1 MIGIIGA
8 MDMEVNGLKERMQN
22 TEVETIGTIDF
33 YKGTI
38 QGIPCVVA
46 RSGVGKVN
54 AAICAQIMA
63 LVYRPK
69 AIINTGVAGGIGKGV
84 SVGDVVVSRGLVQ
97 HDMDTSAVGDPKGFI
112 SGMNLITIPATEKLV
127 NLVVEKAKH
136 TYQGAV
142 HIGIIATGDQFI
154 GQSDKLKEISN
165 QFQAIACEMEGGS
178 IAQVC
183 YMNGH
188 CFVVIRA
195 ISDNADE
202 AANISFEQ
210 FAAMAAEKSIQLL
223 CEVLPALV

>member
-69 AIINTGVAGGIGKGV
+69 AIINTGVAGGKIGESGSGKSKTHV
-84 SVGDVVVSRGLVQ
+84 S
-97 HDMDTSAVGDPKGFI
+97 
-112 SGMNLITIPATEKLV
+112 
-127 NLVVEKAKH
+127 
-136 TYQGAV
+136 
-142 HIGIIATGDQFI
+142 
-154 GQSDKLKEISN
+154 
-165 QFQAIACEMEGGS
+165 GGS
-178 IAQVC
+178 TYRYYC
-183 YMNGH
+183 N
-188 CFVVIRA
+188 RR
-195 ISDNADE
+195 
-202 AANISFEQ
+202 
-210 FAAMAAEKSIQLL
+210 SIYWTI
-223 CEVLPALV
+223 

>member
-69 AIINTGVAGGIGKGV
+69 AIINTGV
-84 SVGDVVVSRGLVQ
+84 VGDVVVSRGLVQ

-183 YMNGH
+183 YMNGID
-188 CFVVIRA
+188 FVVIRA

>member
-84 SVGDVVVSRGLVQ
+84 SVGDVVVSR
-97 HDMDTSAVGDPKGFI
+97 
-112 SGMNLITIPATEKLV
+112 
-127 NLVVEKAKH
+127 
-136 TYQGAV
+136 
-142 HIGIIATGDQFI
+142 
-154 GQSDKLKEISN
+154 
-165 QFQAIACEMEGGS
+165 
-178 IAQVC
+178 
-183 YMNGH
+183 
-188 CFVVIRA
+188 
-195 ISDNADE
+195 
-202 AANISFEQ
+202 
-210 FAAMAAEKSIQLL
+210 
-223 CEVLPALV
+223 

>member
-1 MIGIIGA
+1 M
-8 MDMEVNGLKERMQN
+8 
-22 TEVETIGTIDF
+22 
-33 YKGTI
+33 
-38 QGIPCVVA
+38 
-46 RSGVGKVN
+46 
-54 AAICAQIMA
+54 
-63 LVYRPK
+63 
-69 AIINTGVAGGIGKGV
+69 
-84 SVGDVVVSRGLVQ
+84 
-97 HDMDTSAVGDPKGFI
+97 
-112 SGMNLITIPATEKLV
+112 
-127 NLVVEKAKH
+127 EKAKH

-183 YMNGH
+183 YMNGID
-188 CFVVIRA
+188 FVVIRA

-202 AANISFEQ
+202 VANISFEQ

>member
-38 QGIPCVVA
+38 QGIPCVV
-46 RSGVGKVN
+46 
-54 AAICAQIMA
+54 
-63 LVYRPK
+63 VYRPK

-112 SGMNLITIPATEKLV
+112 SGINLITIPATEKLV

-183 YMNGH
+183 YMNGID
-188 CFVVIRA
+188 FVVIRA

>member
-22 TEVETIGTIDF
+22 AEVETIGTIDF

-38 QGIPCVVA
+38 QGVPCVVA

-54 AAICAQIMA
+54 
-63 LVYRPK
+63 RPK

-112 SGMNLITIPATEKLV
+112 SGINLITIPATEKLV

-154 GQSDKLKEISN
+154 GQSDKLKEVSN

-183 YMNGH
+183 YMNDID
-188 CFVVIRA
+188 FVVIRA

-223 CEVLPALV
+223 CEVLPVLV

>member
-22 TEVETIGTIDF
+22 AEVETIGTIDF

-38 QGIPCVVA
+38 QGVPCVVA

-63 LVYRPK
+63 LMYRPK

-112 SGMNLITIPATEKLV
+112 SGINLITIPATEKLV

-154 GQSDKLKEISN
+154 GQSDKLK
-165 QFQAIACEMEGGS
+165 
-178 IAQVC
+178 
-183 YMNGH
+183 
-188 CFVVIRA
+188 
-195 ISDNADE
+195 
-202 AANISFEQ
+202 
-210 FAAMAAEKSIQLL
+210 
-223 CEVLPALV
+223 

>member
-22 TEVETIGTIDF
+22 AEVETIGTIDF

-38 QGIPCVVA
+38 QGVPCVVA

-112 SGMNLITIPATEKLV
+112 SGINLITIPATEKLV

-154 GQSDKLKEISN
+154 GQSD

-183 YMNGH
+183 YMNGID
-188 CFVVIRA
+188 FVVIRA

-223 CEVLPALV
+223 CEVLPVLI

>member
-8 MDMEVNGLKERMQN
+8 MDMEVNGLKQCMEDA
-22 TEVETIGTIDF
+22 TVETIAKIEF

-38 QGIPCVVA
+38 KGVPCVVA

-63 LVYRPK
+63 LTYHPK

-112 SGMNLITIPATEKLV
+112 SGINLITIPATEKLV
-127 NLVVEKAKH
+127 NLIVEKAKH
-136 TYQGAV
+136 TYDGAV

-154 GQSDKLKEISN
+154 GQSDKLKEISEE
-165 QFQAIACEMEGGS
+165 FQAIACEMEGAS
-178 IAQVC
+178 IAQTC
-183 YMNGH
+183 YMNDID
-188 CFVVIRA
+188 FVVIRA

-202 AANISFEQ
+202 QANVSFEQ
-210 FAAMAAEKSIQLL
+210 FAATAAEKSISLL
-223 CEVLPALV
+223 CEVLPVLV

>member
-69 AIINTGVAGGIGKGV
+69 AMFYTLLINHENHLIVFHLVSFQII
-84 SVGDVVVSRGLVQ
+84 
-97 HDMDTSAVGDPKGFI
+97 I
-112 SGMNLITIPATEKLV
+112 SKLSPQ
-127 NLVVEKAKH
+127 NRI
-136 TYQGAV
+136 V
-142 HIGIIATGDQFI
+142 H
-154 GQSDKLKEISN
+154 
-165 QFQAIACEMEGGS
+165 
-178 IAQVC
+178 
-183 YMNGH
+183 
-188 CFVVIRA
+188 RA
-195 ISDNADE
+195 
-202 AANISFEQ
+202 
-210 FAAMAAEKSIQLL
+210 
-223 CEVLPALV
+223 

>member
-22 TEVETIGTIDF
+22 AEVETIGTIDF

-38 QGIPCVVA
+38 QGVPCVVA

-112 SGMNLITIPATEKLV
+112 SGINLITIPATEKLV

-183 YMNGH
+183 YMNGID
-188 CFVVIRA
+188 FVIRA

-223 CEVLPALV
+223 CEVLPVLI